1 MIWGG
6 TIKKSD
12 LARLTKIQNKCVK
25 LIEPRL
31 DLSTIYNK
39 HRILRIEDLI
49 QLEEIKFRFKQINKL
64 LPKRLQDI
72 VDHDSKGATLVKM
85 HAYDTRNKKIPNL
98 PSSHHNK
105 YRNSFLNKGIVSFS
119 NLPYQLKSKTTVSAV
134 TSGFKRAIFDQNN
147 NS

>member
-6 TIKKSD
+6 TIKKID

-31 DLSTIYNK
+31 DLNTIYNK

-49 QLEEIKFRFKQINKL
+49 QLEEIKFGFKQINKL

-72 VDHDSKGATLVKM
+72 VDHDSKGTTLAKL
-85 HAYDTRNKKIPNL
+85 HAYETRNKKIPNL
-98 PSSHHNK
+98 PNSHHHK

-119 NLPYQLKSKTTVSAV
+119 NLSYQLKAKTTVDAV
-134 TSGFKRAIFDQNN
+134 ISGLQASHFRPKQ
-147 NS
+147 